1 MTTLPD
7 IFLAQLI
14 RDYLT
19 DTQTGAA
26 DEALTKA
33 VMDNGLEPERPSVL
47 IAAREAENESR
58 GPRRV
63 VDVSIMLMTWL
74 RADSAAAAT
83 NDQLTTRT
91 EAMALL
97 HALDRRLRDLDA
109 FTTWLVDLDEE
120 RLEGYT
126 ILKIVHRGAAPPMR
140 DKDSGV
146 ANYALTQRWSLAV
159 SREI

>member
-1 MTTLPD
+1 MTTIPD

-14 RDYLT
+14 RDYLA
-19 DTQTGAA
+19 DTETGAA
-26 DEALTKA
+26 DEDLPKA

-63 VDVSIMLMTWL
+63 LDVSIMLMTWL
-74 RADSAAAAT
+74 RADSASAAT
-83 NDQLTTRT
+83 NSKLTTRT

-97 HALDRRLRDLDA
+97 HAMDRRLRDLEA
-109 FTTWLVDLDEE
+109 FTTWLVDLPEE
-120 RLEGYT
+120 RLEGYS
-126 ILKIVHRGAAPPMR
+126 ILKIVHRGAAAPMR
-140 DKDSGV
+140 DKDTG
-146 ANYALTQRWSLAV
+146 ATNYAVTQRWSLAV